1 MKGEYICLLIGNRR
15 AADCI
20 KLKNEITFVAMLA
33 IQNTLVSLDLLERH
47 FVCDLNAC
55 KGACCVKGD
64 AGAPLTDEEIDLLEN
79 IIDDILPYL
88 DEEGK
93 AMIAKKG
100 VFEIDVDG
108 DKGTALLQ
116 NGRCAFAI
124 VDDNGMVSCGI
135 EKAEKAG
142 DITFKKP
149 ISCHLYPVRITEYKE
164 YDAVNYNKW
173 SICKPACDCG
183 AKLDVPLF
191 KFLKEALTRKYGN
204 EWYEELQLIDQLRKA
219 EDQK

>member
-1 MKGEYICLLIGNRR
+1 
-15 AADCI
+15 
-20 KLKNEITFVAMLA
+20 MLA

>member
-1 MKGEYICLLIGNRR
+1 M
-15 AADCI
+15 
-20 KLKNEITFVAMLA
+20 FA

-64 AGAPLTDEEIDLLEN
+64 AGAPLTDDEINLLED

-88 DEEGK
+88 DEEGR
-93 AMIAKKG
+93 AMIAEKG

-116 NGRCAFAI
+116 NGRCAFALI
-124 VDDNGMVSCGI
+124 DDNGLVSCGI

-142 DITFKKP
+142 SVSFKKP

-183 AKLDVPLF
+183 AKLNVPLYR
-191 KFLKEALTRKYGN
+191 FLKDALIRKYGAA
-204 EWYEELQLIDQLRKA
+204 WYEELEMIDQLRNKG
-219 EDQK
+219 DKK

>member
-1 MKGEYICLLIGNRR
+1 
-15 AADCI
+15 
-20 KLKNEITFVAMLA
+20 MLA
-33 IQNTLVSLDLLERH
+33 IQKTLVSLDLLEKH

-64 AGAPLTDEEIDLLEN
+64 AGAPVTDEEINLLED

-88 DEEGK
+88 DDEGK
-93 AMIAKKG
+93 AMIAEKG

-108 DKGTALLQ
+108 DKGTALLE
-116 NGRCAFAI
+116 NGRCAFSL

-135 EKAEKAG
+135 EKAHIDGKI
-142 DITFKKP
+142 DFKKP
-149 ISCHLYPVRITEYKE
+149 ISCHLYPVRITEHKE

-173 SICKPACDCG
+173 DICKPACDCG

-191 KFLKEALTRKYGN
+191 KFLKDALTRKYGN
-204 EWYEELQLIDQLRKA
+204 EWYEELEMIDQLRKSKG
-219 EDQK
+219 E

>member
-1 MKGEYICLLIGNRR
+1 
-15 AADCI
+15 
-20 KLKNEITFVAMLA
+20 MLA
-33 IQNTLVSLDLLERH
+33 IQNTLVSLDLLEQY

-79 IIDDILPYL
+79 ITDDILPFL

-93 AMIAKKG
+93 QMIAKKG

-108 DKGTALLQ
+108 DKGTALLE
-116 NGRCAFAI
+116 NGRCAFALT
-124 VDDNGMVSCGI
+124 DENGLVSCGI

-142 DITFKKP
+142 AISFKKP

-183 AKLDVPLF
+183 SKLNVPLF
-191 KFLKEALTRKYGN
+191 RFLKEALVRKYGTA
-204 EWYEELQLIDQLRKA
+204 WYEELEMIDQLRNS
-219 EDQK
+219 EDKR

>member
-1 MKGEYICLLIGNRR
+1 
-15 AADCI
+15 
-20 KLKNEITFVAMLA
+20 MLA
-33 IQNTLVSLDLLERH
+33 IQNTLVSLDLLERY

-64 AGAPLTDEEIDLLEN
+64 AGAPLTDEEINLLED

-108 DKGTALLQ
+108 DKGTSLLE
-116 NGRCAFAI
+116 NGRCAYAL
-124 VDDNGMVSCGI
+124 VDQHGMVSCGI
-135 EKAEKAG
+135 EKAHNEG
-142 DITFKKP
+142 NVDFKKP
-149 ISCHLYPVRITEYKE
+149 ISCHLYPVRITEYE
-164 YDAVNYNKW
+164 SYDAVNYNKW

-191 KFLKEALTRKYGN
+191 KFLKEALTRKYGDA
-204 EWYEELQLIDQLRKA
+204 WYEELEMIDQLRRKK
-219 EDQK
+219 DQ

>member
-1 MKGEYICLLIGNRR
+1 
-15 AADCI
+15 
-20 KLKNEITFVAMLA
+20 MLA
-33 IQNTLVSLDLLERH
+33 IQNTLVSLDLLEKY

-64 AGAPLTDEEIDLLEN
+64 AGAPLTDEEINLLEE

-88 DEEGK
+88 DDEGK

-108 DKGTALLQ
+108 DKGTSLLE
-116 NGRCAFAI
+116 NGRCAFAL
-124 VDDNGMVSCGI
+124 VDTTGLVSCGI

-149 ISCHLYPVRITEYKE
+149 ISCHLYPARITEYKE
-164 YDAVNYNKW
+164 YDAINYNQW

-204 EWYEELQLIDQLRKA
+204 EWYEELNMIDQLRKA
-219 EDQK
+219 EDKK

>member
-1 MKGEYICLLIGNRR
+1 
-15 AADCI
+15 
-20 KLKNEITFVAMLA
+20 MLA

-64 AGAPLTDEEIDLLEN
+64 AGAPLTDEEINLLEE

-100 VFEIDVDG
+100 VFDIDVDG
-108 DKGTALLQ
+108 DKGTSLLE
-116 NGRCAFAI
+116 NGRCAYAL
-124 VDDNGMVSCGI
+124 VDANGLVSCGI

-164 YDAVNYNKW
+164 YDAVNYNQW

-183 AKLDVPLF
+183 ARLNVPLF

-204 EWYEELQLIDQLRKA
+204 EWYEELKMIDQLRNA
-219 EDQK
+219 EDKK